1 MYTDALT
8 TAPSP
13 DGHDFV
19 PAYRT
24 VPAHHMPYP
33 ELVEPKP
40 NPSPYWIIDTV
51 GKPWLPTNGM
61 TSLQERKLLVPLVE
75 GARSVAIHELAHV
88 KWSPKRLPRLAFDLR
103 YLMAVEDARINLGL
117 TWIEL
122 PVRLT
127 PSEIAQVGRLAQQ
140 DLAERDL
147 LAFVLRAIA
156 AQGTNA
162 EEAVLGALATQARAV
177 RDLAYR
183 HIRRVRIGL
192 LRARR
197 ARRSPVASFRVAR
210 RLASEL
216 AHELEPELERLGFPR
231 GLSLPLHLAGAGC
244 CLGHGHSAAHA
255 LSRAPRGAK
264 KSGGDGE
271 GTPDDGPSGEMRLV
285 VAPLPHAAPSTR
297 GAGRGRGR
305 AASEGSCPRYLYRW
319 PLDRAIFRRTSR
331 VRGGTVLVDTS
342 GSMSLDAAGVDSI
355 LMASSGAALVAI
367 YSGTDKL
374 GELRIVAR
382 DGHRADAKD
391 LVPFGRGNI
400 IDEPALAW
408 LARQSGP
415 KLWIS
420 DGGVTGVG
428 DATSAALQ
436 RRCQEIVQRAG
447 IRRVK
452 TVAEAAAFL
461 ARGVRHAGVA

>member
-8 TAPSP
+8 TALTTDANGFQP
-13 DGHDFV
+13 V
-19 PAYRT
+19 YRS

-61 TSLQERKLLVPLVE
+61 TSLVERKLLVPLVE

-88 KWSPKRLPRLAFDLR
+88 KWSPKRLPKVDFDLR

-117 TWIEL
+117 VWIEL
-122 PVRLT
+122 PVLLT
-127 PSEIAQVGRLAQQ
+127 ASEIAQVTRLAQQ
-140 DLAERDL
+140 DLAEKDL
-147 LAFVLRAIA
+147 LAFVLRAVA

-162 EEAVLGALATQARAV
+162 EEAVLGALATQSRAV

-197 ARRSPVASFRVAR
+197 ARRAAVASFRVAR
-210 RLASEL
+210 RLAAEL
-216 AHELEPELERLGFPR
+216 AREIEPELERLGFPNCLP
-231 GLSLPLHLAGAGC
+231 LSLQLAGAGC
-244 CLGHGHSAAHA
+244 CLGHGHTGGHA
-255 LSRAPRGAK
+255 LSRARHGAK

-271 GTPDDGPSGEMRLV
+271 GTPEDGLSGEMRLV
-285 VAPLPHAAPSTR
+285 VAPLPHAAPNPR

-305 AASEGSCPRYLYRW
+305 AASEGSCPRYLHRW

-342 GSMSLDAAGVDSI
+342 GSMSLDAAGVDAI

-382 DGHRADAKD
+382 DGHRADARD

-408 LARQSGP
+408 LARQSGT

-428 DATSAALQ
+428 DTTSAALQ

-461 ARGVRHAGVA
+461 ARGIRHAGVA

>member
-1 MYTDALT
+1 MSTESYA
-8 TAPSP
+8 
-13 DGHDFV
+13 FQ

-24 VPAHHMPYP
+24 VPGHHKPYP
-33 ELVEPKP
+33 ELVEPQP
-40 NPSPYWIIDTV
+40 NPSPYWIIDTI

-61 TSLQERKLLVPLVE
+61 TSLIERKLLVPLVE
-75 GARSVAIHELAHV
+75 GARSVALHELAHV
-88 KWSPKRLPRLAFDLR
+88 KWSPKRLPKIDFDLR

-117 TWIEL
+117 VWVDL
-122 PVRLT
+122 PVLLT
-127 PSEIAQVGRLAQQ
+127 TSEIAQVARLAQQ

-147 LAFVLRAIA
+147 LAFVLRAVA

-162 EEAVLGALATQARAV
+162 EEAVLGALATQTRAV

-183 HIRRVRIGL
+183 HVRRVRIGL

-197 ARRSPVASFRVAR
+197 ARRAPVASFRVAR
-210 RLASEL
+210 RLAGEL
-216 AHELEPELERLGFPR
+216 ARELEPELERLGFPKR
-231 GLSLPLHLAGAGC
+231 FSQPLQLVGAGC
-244 CLGHGHSAAHA
+244 CLGHGHSGTHH
-255 LSRAPRGAK
+255 LSRARRGAK
-264 KSGGDGE
+264 GHGGE
-271 GTPDDGPSGEMRLV
+271 GEGKPEECQSGEMRLM
-285 VAPLPHAAPSTR
+285 VAPLPHSAPRPR
-297 GAGRGRGR
+297 GAGRGKRR
-305 AASEGSCPRYLYRW
+305 ATCEGSFPRYLHRW
-319 PLDRAIFRRTSR
+319 PLDQAIFRRTSR

-367 YSGTDKL
+367 YSGTDKA

-415 KLWIS
+415 LLWIS

-428 DATSAALQ
+428 DTTSLALQ
-436 RRCQEIVQRAG
+436 KRCKEILQRAR

-452 TVAEAAAFL
+452 SVAEAASFL
-461 ARGVRHAGVA
+461 ARGVGHAGVA